1 MVHAS
6 AALNFLRPFPELCKH
21 MLLFLMT
28 ATMKQSF
35 AVDEPQDH
43 GSTFKASSHLHIVAV
58 ALLAEGRRPYTYR
71 R

>member
-1 MVHAS
+1 
-6 AALNFLRPFPELCKH
+6 
-21 MLLFLMT
+21 MT

-58 ALLAEGRRPYTYR
+58 TLLAEGRRPYTYR